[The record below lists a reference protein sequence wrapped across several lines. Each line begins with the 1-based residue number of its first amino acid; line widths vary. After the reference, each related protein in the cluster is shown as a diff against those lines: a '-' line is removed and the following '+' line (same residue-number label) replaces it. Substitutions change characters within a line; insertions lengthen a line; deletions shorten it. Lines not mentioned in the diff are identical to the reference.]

1 MNAMQH
7 AQVFEDQATIQS
19 MVAAALAEDI
29 GTGDVTAALIPAD
42 KQVQATVICRDAAIL
57 SGTQWFS
64 TVFRQIDA
72 SIEINWHYHDG
83 DHIPENTVICH
94 IVGQARAVL
103 SAERT
108 ALNFLQT
115 LSATATATWQ
125 YVKKIQ
131 HTSTRILDTRKTL
144 PTFRLAQKYAV
155 RCGGGENH
163 RIGLYDQ
170 VLIKENHIMAAGGIA
185 NAVQQARVLFPQ
197 LKVEVETE
205 NLHEVQQAIAVQADI
220 IMLDNFTLAD
230 MQTAVE
236 LNQRNKSHATP
247 CLTPSLLEASGGI
260 NLSTVQ
266 AIAETGVDYISIG
279 AITKHIQAV
288 DLSLRLQ

>member
-1 MNAMQH
+1 MQH
-7 AQVFEDQATIQS
+7 APFFEDQATVQR
-19 MVAAALAEDI
+19 MVAQALAEDI

-42 KQVQATVICRDAAIL
+42 KQVQATVICRDPAVLA
-57 SGTQWFS
+57 GKQWFDS
-64 TVFRQIDA
+64 VFQQIDPR
-72 SIEINWHYHDG
+72 IEINWHYNEG
-83 DHIPENTVICH
+83 DQIPENSVICQ
-94 IVGQARAVL
+94 ISGQARAVL

-144 PTFRLAQKYAV
+144 PNFRLAQKYAV
-155 RCGGGENH
+155 RCGGGDNH
-163 RIGLYDQ
+163 RIGLYDR
-170 VLIKENHIMAAGGIA
+170 VLIKENHIIAAGSIV
-185 NAVQQARVLFPQ
+185 NAVQQARVLSPQ

-205 NLHEVQQAIAVQADI
+205 NLAEVQQAIAAQADI
-220 IMLDNFTLAD
+220 IMLDNFPLAA
-230 MQTAVE
+230 MQAAVD
-236 LNQRNKSHATP
+236 LNRRNKSDTTP
-247 CLTPSLLEASGGI
+247 CLLEASGGI
-260 NLSTVQ
+260 SLSTVQ
-266 AIAETGVDYISIG
+266 AIAETGVDYISVG

>member
-1 MNAMQH
+1 
-7 AQVFEDQATIQS
+7 DT
-19 MVAAALAEDI
+19 
-29 GTGDVTAALIPAD
+29 
-42 KQVQATVICRDAAIL
+42 
-57 SGTQWFS
+57 
-64 TVFRQIDA
+64 
-72 SIEINWHYHDG
+72 IEINWHYNDG
-83 DHIPENTVICH
+83 DQISENTVICQ
-94 IVGQARAVL
+94 IAGQARAVL

-115 LSATATATWQ
+115 LSATATATGQ

-144 PTFRLAQKYAV
+144 PNFRLAQKYAV

-163 RIGLYDQ
+163 RIGLYDR
-170 VLIKENHIMAAGGIA
+170 VLIKENHIIAAGSIA
-185 NAVQQARVLFPQ
+185 NAVQQARALFPS

-205 NLHEVQQAIAVQADI
+205 NLAEVQQAIAVHADI

-236 LNQRNKSHATP
+236 LNQCNKSREIR
-247 CLTPSLLEASGGI
+247 CLLEASGGI
-260 NLSTVQ
+260 SLSTVQ
-266 AIAETGVDYISIG
+266 AIAETGVDYISVG